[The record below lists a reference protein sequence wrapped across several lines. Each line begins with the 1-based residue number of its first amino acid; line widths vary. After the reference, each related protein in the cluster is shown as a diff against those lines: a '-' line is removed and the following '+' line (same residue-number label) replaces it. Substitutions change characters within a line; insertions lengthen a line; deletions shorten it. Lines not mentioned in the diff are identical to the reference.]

1 MRIGLLHHSIHQDT
15 VGRHVANNRYKPFR
29 IVKRFLSSKEGEII
43 TTFAHEMISINNLT
57 FEIGSRALYDE
68 ANWHIKPGDKTG
80 LIGAN
85 GTGKSTLLK
94 LIVGEYAP
102 TSGTISMAK
111 DLKIGYLNQDLLS
124 YHSEKSILH
133 VAMEAFERQNQ
144 LHTEIDNLLRK
155 LETDYSD
162 DILNK
167 LSDKQME
174 FEALDGYNIEFRAHE
189 ILAGLGFS
197 EEERKRPLATF
208 SGGWRMRVM
217 LARILLQTPDILL
230 LDEPTNHL
238 DLPSIKWLETYL
250 QAFEGSIVIV
260 SHDRYFL
267 DRIINKTVESRRG
280 KLTLYAGNYSF
291 YLEEKSLREEIQ
303 SNQFKNQQ
311 AKIKQEE
318 RLIERFRSK
327 ASKAKMVQSRIKA
340 LDKME
345 KVEEVD
351 DDNPVVNFSFKFSKP
366 SGRHVVTLENISKR
380 YPNIEILE
388 NTDGLIE
395 KGDKIA
401 LIGANGKGKSTLLR
415 IVADADQEFEGTS
428 TKGHNVSQTFF
439 AQHQLEALHLENSL
453 LQELQAYAP
462 RHSETELR
470 SILGCFL
477 FTGDDVFKKI
487 KVLSGGEKSRVALAK
502 ALTADANFLVLDEPT
517 NHLDMA
523 SVNILIQALQQYEG
537 TLIVVSHDRY
547 FLDHVANKIWFIENK
562 EIKEYPGT
570 YEEYET
576 WNSKRVIKPQ
586 PDKKEEKKV
595 PAPKKEK
602 VSSTENEQRNLLQ
615 KKNKELSN
623 LEKTISEKETEVKS
637 LEVALADEKVYA
649 DAEKLKEKTRSYNST
664 KAELTALQK
673 TWESLAEEIMELE
686 GSID

>member
-1 MRIGLLHHSIHQDT
+1 
-15 VGRHVANNRYKPFR
+15 
-29 IVKRFLSSKEGEII
+29 
-43 TTFAHEMISINNLT
+43 MISINNLT

-68 ANWHIKPGDKTG
+68 ASWHIKPGDKVG

-85 GTGKSTLLK
+85 GTGKSTLLR
-94 LIVGEYAP
+94 LIVGQYTP

-124 YHSEKSILH
+124 YHSDKSILH

-144 LHTEIDNLLRK
+144 LHTEIENLLQK

-162 DILNK
+162 EILNK

-197 EEERKRPLATF
+197 EDEQKRPLATF

-230 LDEPTNHL
+230 LDEPTNHM
-238 DLPSIKWLETYL
+238 DLPSIKWLENYL
-250 QAFEGSIVIV
+250 QAFEGAIVIV

-267 DRIINKTVESRRG
+267 DRIIKKTVESRKG

-291 YLEEKSLREEIQ
+291 YLEEKTLRSEIQ

-318 RLIERFRSK
+318 RLIERFRAK
-327 ASKAKMVQSRIKA
+327 ASKAKMAQSRIKA
-340 LDKME
+340 LDRME
-345 KVEEVD
+345 KIDDVD
-351 DDNPVVNFSFKFSKP
+351 DDNPTVNFQFKFSKP
-366 SGRHVVTLENISKR
+366 SGRHVVTLENISKS
-380 YPNIEILE
+380 YPNLEILK

-415 IVADADQEFEGTS
+415 IVADADHEYTGTS

-439 AQHQLEALHLENSL
+439 AQHQLEALHLENSIIA
-453 LQELQAYAP
+453 EMQAFAP
-462 RHSETELR
+462 KHTETELR

-477 FTGDDVFKKI
+477 FSGDDAFKKI

-517 NHLDMA
+517 NHLDMQ

-547 FLDHVANKIWFIENK
+547 FLDHVANKIWFIEDK

-570 YEEYET
+570 YQEYEE
-576 WNSKRVIKPQ
+576 WNAKRILNPAEKKP
-586 PDKKEEKKV
+586 EKKV
-595 PAPKKEK
+595 VAEQPKKAKPAP
-602 VSSTENEQRNLLQ
+602 TEDKFKIIS
-615 KKNKELSN
+615 KKNKELAT
-623 LEKTISEKETEVKS
+623 LEQEISAKENEVRFLENEIAKEEIYSDAVKLQDHTRRYNSEK
-637 LEVALADEKVYA
+637 AL
-649 DAEKLKEKTRSYNST
+649 LNQ
-664 KAELTALQK
+664 LQK
-673 TWESLAEEIMELE
+673 NWEELAEEIMELE
-686 GSID
+686 G

>member
-1 MRIGLLHHSIHQDT
+1 
-15 VGRHVANNRYKPFR
+15 
-29 IVKRFLSSKEGEII
+29 
-43 TTFAHEMISINNLT
+43 MISINNLT

-68 ANWHIKPGDKTG
+68 ANWHIKPGDKAG

-85 GTGKSTLLK
+85 GAGKSTLLK
-94 LIVGEYAP
+94 LIVGAYAP
-102 TSGTISMAK
+102 TSGSISMAK

-124 YHSEKSILH
+124 YHSEKSIVH

-144 LHTEIDNLLRK
+144 LHAEIEVLLGK

-162 DILNK
+162 EILNK

-174 FEALDGYNIEFRAHE
+174 FEALDGYSIEFRAHE
-189 ILAGLGFS
+189 ILAGLGFT
-197 EEERKRPLATF
+197 EEEQRRPLATF

-217 LARILLQTPDILL
+217 LARILLQSPDILL

-250 QAFEGSIVIV
+250 QSFEGSIVIV

-267 DRIINKTVESRRG
+267 DRIINRTVECRKG
-280 KLTLYAGNYSF
+280 KLTVYAGNYSF
-291 YLEEKSLREEIQ
+291 YLEEKSLRGEIQ
-303 SNQFKNQQ
+303 SSQFKNQQ

-318 RLIERFRSK
+318 KLIERFRAK

-340 LDKME
+340 LDRME
-345 KVEEVD
+345 KIDDID
-351 DDNPVVNFSFKFSKP
+351 DDNPEVNFSFKFSKP
-366 SGRHVVTLENISKR
+366 SGRHVVTIENLTKS
-380 YPNIEILE
+380 YPNLEILD
-388 NTDGLIE
+388 NASGIIE

-415 IVADADQEFEGTS
+415 IVADADTEFKGSS

-439 AQHQLEALHLENSL
+439 AQHQLEALHLDNSI
-453 LQELQAYAP
+453 LQELVTFAP
-462 RHSETELR
+462 KHTETELR

-537 TLIVVSHDRY
+537 TCIVVSHDRY
-547 FLDHVANKIWFIENK
+547 FLDNIANKIWFIEDK

-570 YEEYET
+570 YQEFEE
-576 WNSKRVIKPQ
+576 WNAKRTIKPEKKTEKK
-586 PDKKEEKKV
+586 PVKEE
-595 PAPKKEK
+595 PKKEK
-602 VSSTENEQRNLLQ
+602 VQPSDDIKKTIQRM
-615 KKNKELSN
+615 NKELAA
-623 LEKTISEKETEVKS
+623 LETKIAEQEKEVKS
-637 LEVALADEKVYA
+637 LELELAKEEIYA
-649 DAEKLKEKTRSYNST
+649 DAVKLQATTRSYNST
-664 KAELTALQK
+664 KAAYEQLQTA
-673 TWESLAEEIMELE
+673 WEALAEEIMSLE
-686 GSID
+686 D